1 MSSKRYFAIKAKR
14 NKNKAKSIK
23 TTECKSQKSIEPIA
37 PKVHKTYCS
46 QNSLDN
52 STIKTESYKET
63 DNKMLK
69 EMYKNMIKRLEHPY
83 LAEIDLIRKEYSEID
98 PSKFSESKLIMK
110 QINYLE
116 NEINTNIML
125 NDALY
130 KGKHINRDKYETIL
144 NEMNL
149 LNDTLE
155 QMKQQSLR
163 TSVKANNIFNYDLIN
178 NIALTLEG
186 VRFTSNNYDSDI

>member
-1 MSSKRYFAIKAKR
+1 
-14 NKNKAKSIK
+14 
-23 TTECKSQKSIEPIA
+23 
-37 PKVHKTYCS
+37 
-46 QNSLDN
+46 
-52 STIKTESYKET
+52 
-63 DNKMLK
+63 MLK

-98 PSKFSESKLIMK
+98 PSKFSESELIMK

-130 KGKHINRDKYETIL
+130 KGKHINRDNYETIL

-155 QMKQQSLR
+155 QIKRQSLR
-163 TSVKANNIFNYDLIN
+163 TSFKANNIFIYDLIN

-186 VRFTSNNYDSDI
+186 VRFTSNNYDSDIM